1 MARSGPVT
9 YYERILSFANQ
20 EAQRFNHES
29 IGTEHLLLALVKE
42 RDNLGALILRQQ
54 GIGLTEVRRET
65 EKLVKSGE
73 DMVGE
78 ELFQTPL
85 CVSVLKDAGDYSRKL
100 NSNYIG
106 SGHILYAL
114 MKPNGGVA
122 AQVLTNLHLDKVRI
136 KKGIEYFI

>member
-1 MARSGPVT
+1 MARSGPIT

-54 GIGLTEVRRET
+54 GIGLTEVRTET
-65 EKLVKSGE
+65 ENLVKSGE

-78 ELFQTPL
+78 ELLQTPL
-85 CVSVLKDAGDYSRKL
+85 CVNVLKDAGDYARKL

-106 SGHILYAL
+106 SGHVLYAL
-114 MKPNGGVA
+114 MKSEGSVA
-122 AQVLTNLHLDKVRI
+122 ARVLKNLHLDKETI
-136 KKGIEYFI
+136 KKSIEDCI